1 MFKSVVMVVF
11 SVLVLSGCAGVRL
24 VDTDVRSFV
33 TPPGVTAGAAYRFE
47 RLPSQQA
54 SAAQARLETLTQ
66 VALGKVG
73 LMRKDTEAG
82 YSVQVTYSL
91 RVDPYAPWEQPYGG
105 RAGLSLGF
113 GMRSGHFGLAAGRPL
128 MPGFGW
134 GESPY
139 YWREVSL
146 VIRHLASGQ
155 VVYETQ
161 GAHDGRWSDSGA
173 VLPAMLDAA
182 LMNFPNPPRGP
193 RRIEL
198 EIPR

>member
-1 MFKSVVMVVF
+1 MFKLLVVMVF
-11 SVLVLSGCAGVRL
+11 SVLVLSGCASVRL

-33 TPPGVTAGAAYRFE
+33 TPLGVTAGAAYRFE

-54 SAAQARLETLTQ
+54 SAAQARLETLAQ

-73 LMRKDTEAG
+73 LMRNDIEAN
-82 YSVQVTYSL
+82 YSVQVIYSL

-139 YWREVSL
+139 YWREVNL
-146 VIRHLASGQ
+146 VIRHLANGQ

-161 GAHDGRWSDSGA
+161 GAHDGRWSDSA
-173 VLPAMLDAA
+173 SVLPAMLDAA